1 MKVILTD
8 KLQEGMLL
16 GQDIYVNNR
25 VVLKQ
30 GTFLELPNILFLQ
43 NHTNQVAIYS
53 LEDIDRQFKKD
64 ATSRKFY
71 ALSLMNHIKCTFECA
86 LTSEADYV
94 QAYNF
99 LVKLLT
105 DNPDVISDAY
115 YISYYHGYTLQHSIK
130 VSIYAYL
137 IGRQLGLSLD
147 NLVSLLIGGIYH
159 DVGKVNIDKA
169 ILDKPAKLTE
179 AEFAEIKK
187 HPLYSASA
195 LKTANYIPSVIV
207 NIASQHHEKLDGSG
221 YPFGLQQNQI
231 QPLTKIITVADIFD
245 ACTSAR
251 VYHSAR
257 TSKEGFNI
265 LFDCVKRQEVD
276 NLLVQ
281 SLRQVLLK

>member
-1 MKVILTD
+1 MKIVSTD

-16 GQDIYVNNR
+16 GQDVYADNKVI
-25 VVLKQ
+25 LKQ

-43 NHTNQVAIYS
+43 NHMNRVAIYS
-53 LEDIDRQFKKD
+53 LEDVNKQFQKD
-64 ATSRKFY
+64 ISSRKFY
-71 ALSLMNHIKCTFECA
+71 ALSLMNHIKCSFECA
-86 LTSEADYV
+86 LTSESDYV

-137 IGRQLGLSLD
+137 IGRQLGLDLE
-147 NLVSLLIGGIYH
+147 NLISLLMGGIYH
-159 DVGKVNIDKA
+159 DVGKTSIDKA

-179 AEFAEIKK
+179 AEFTEIKK
-187 HPLYSASA
+187 HPIYSATA
-195 LKTANYIPSVIV
+195 LKTATYIPSVIT

-221 YPFGLQQNQI
+221 YPFGLQYNQI

-245 ACTSAR
+245 ACTSSR
-251 VYHSAR
+251 VYHAAR
-257 TSKEGFNI
+257 TSQEGFDI
-265 LFDCVKRQEVD
+265 LYSCVRKQEID
-276 NLLVQ
+276 KLLVQ
-281 SLRQVLLK
+281 ALRKALVK

>member
-1 MKVILTD
+1 MKIVSTD

-16 GQDIYVNNR
+16 GQDVYADNK

-43 NHTNQVAIYS
+43 NHMNQVAIYS
-53 LEDIDRQFKKD
+53 LEDVDKQFQKD
-64 ATSRKFY
+64 ISSRKFY
-71 ALSLMNHIKCTFECA
+71 ALSLMNHIKCSFECA
-86 LTSEADYV
+86 LTSESDYM

-137 IGRQLGLSLD
+137 IGRQLGLDLG
-147 NLVSLLIGGIYH
+147 NLISLLIGGIYH
-159 DVGKVNIDKA
+159 DVGKTSIDKA
-169 ILDKPAKLTE
+169 ILDKPTKLTE
-179 AEFAEIKK
+179 AEFTEIKK
-187 HPLYSASA
+187 HPIYSATA
-195 LKTANYIPSVIV
+195 LKTATYIPSVIT

-221 YPFGLQQNQI
+221 YPFGLQYNQI

-245 ACTSAR
+245 ACTSSR
-251 VYHSAR
+251 VYHAAR
-257 TSKEGFNI
+257 TSQEGFNI
-265 LFDCVKRQEVD
+265 LTDCVKRQEVD
-276 NLLVQ
+276 KLLVQ
-281 SLRQVLLK
+281 ALRKALVK

>member
-1 MKVILTD
+1 MKVISTD

-16 GQDIYVNNR
+16 GQDVYANNKI
-25 VVLKQ
+25 VLKQ

-43 NHTNQVAIYS
+43 NHMNRVAIYS
-53 LEDIDRQFKKD
+53 LEDVDKQFQKD
-64 ATSRKFY
+64 ASSRKFY
-71 ALSLMNHIKCTFECA
+71 AISLMNHIKCSFECA
-86 LTSEADYV
+86 LTSESDYM

-105 DNPDVISDAY
+105 ENPDVISDAY

-137 IGRQLGLSLD
+137 IGRQLGLGVD

-159 DVGKVNIDKA
+159 DVGKVNINKA

-179 AEFAEIKK
+179 AEFSEIKK

-195 LKTANYIPSVIV
+195 LKTANYIPDVITS
-207 NIASQHHEKLDGSG
+207 IASQHHEKLDGSG
-221 YPFGLQQNQI
+221 YPFGLQHNQI

-251 VYHSAR
+251 VYHAAR
-257 TSKEGFNI
+257 TSQEGFNI
-265 LFDCVKRQEVD
+265 LAGCVRRQEID
-276 NLLVQ
+276 KLLVQ
-281 SLRQVLLK
+281 ALRKALVK